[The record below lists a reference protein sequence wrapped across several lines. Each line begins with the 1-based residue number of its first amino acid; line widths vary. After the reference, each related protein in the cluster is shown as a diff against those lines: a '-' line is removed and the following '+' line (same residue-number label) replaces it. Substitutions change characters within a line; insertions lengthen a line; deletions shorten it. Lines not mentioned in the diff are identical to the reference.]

1 MWEVTSMCRLLV
13 DTNVLLDAVDPSRP
27 DCAAARGVLDRCN
40 GWGEFGMACAL
51 SLKNV
56 YYITGRM
63 YGEAKA
69 RELVRNLMDLLVIA
83 PVDAEVCSMAFES
96 NEPDF
101 EDGIIRAC
109 AELNGA
115 DFIITRDAAA
125 FANSKIRSV
134 SATEYLQIAKAADEA
149 RDWRKELV

>member
-1 MWEVTSMCRLLV
+1 MWEVNSMCRLLV
-13 DTNVLLDAVDPSRP
+13 DTNILIDAWISEREGSDDACEVLNL
-27 DCAAARGVLDRCN
+27 CN
-40 GWGEFGMACAL
+40 GNGEFGMVCAL
-51 SLKNV
+51 SLKDV
-56 YYITGRM
+56 YYILSKH
-63 YGEAKA
+63 YGKDSALRA
-69 RELVRNLMDLLVIA
+69 VRNLMSLLVIA
-83 PVDAEVCSMAFES
+83 PVDAEVCDMALNS

-134 SATEYLQIAKAADEA
+134 TATEYLRIAKEADEA
-149 RDWRKELV
+149 RDWWQELV

>member
-1 MWEVTSMCRLLV
+1 MWGVTSMCRLLV
-13 DTNVLLDAVDPSRP
+13 DTNILLDAVDPTRP

-40 GWGEFGMACAL
+40 GWGEFGMACSL
-51 SLKNV
+51 SLKDV
-56 YYITGRM
+56 YYITSKI
-63 YGEAKA
+63 YGEDKA
-69 RELVRNLMDLLVIA
+69 RELVRSLMRLLVIA
-83 PVDAEVCSMAFES
+83 PVDAEVCNMALAS

-125 FANSKIRSV
+125 FANSKVRSV
-134 SATEYLQIAKAADEA
+134 TATEYLQIAKAADEA
-149 RDWRKELV
+149 RDWRKELL